1 MIHIKDIYKIVDL
14 LEKARDEI
22 GRMYGDRLKYAI
34 PIYKELD
41 DLLNEI
47 NKESE

>member
-1 MIHIKDIYKIVDL
+1 MLHIKDIYKLVDL

-22 GRMYGDRLKYAI
+22 GRMYGDRVKDAI

-41 DLLNEI
+41 DVLNEI
-47 NKESE
+47 NKER